1 MLSEI
6 VLHHDLGFG
15 RFEDRGTCMSL
26 LRLKAPPPGMLRSA
40 SPFGPFLRKSGLSNE
55 ERQRDS
61 EGVELEDR
69 P

>member
-26 LRLKAPPPGMLRSA
+26 LRLKAPPSRMLRSA
-40 SPFGPFLRKSGLSNE
+40 SPFGPFLRKSAMRSVREIL
-55 ERQRDS
+55 RA
-61 EGVELEDR
+61 
-69 P
+69 